1 MCDVFL
7 PDMFVDVPGPLQ
19 DVGQCEAGGSDTADD
34 GPSHNVIGVVGQV
47 VQVGLE
53 KITNLTQI
61 IKVHILWFVIPS
73 SKMLT
78 KIIFFEGMSYIAK
91 VIFLMHSD
99 QKIPSLLMSLSIT
112 FFF

>member
-78 KIIFFEGMSYIAK
+78 KIIN
-91 VIFLMHSD
+91 
-99 QKIPSLLMSLSIT
+99 
-112 FFF
+112 FFFFNKEVLQKKYGVYFSLWIKVV

>member
-78 KIIFFEGMSYIAK
+78 KIIN
-91 VIFLMHSD
+91 
-99 QKIPSLLMSLSIT
+99 
-112 FFF
+112 FFFFFNKEVLQKKYGVYFSLWIKVV